1 MRKLTDTDF
10 RYISV
15 LKHLRVNTEKVFY
28 GIFFVF
34 ILFGCSSQKAQE
46 TYIPKYKNQW
56 NEVQTSI
63 TETWHHSKVDS
74 STWQMPG
81 SLKLPLP
88 YFSIHEGRNVL
99 YCWDTYFTNAG
110 LLLIDS
116 LAVFA
121 KNAVD
126 NQFAEIEQIGFVP
139 NASEPWALNRSQTP
153 FLSMMV
159 REVYEKKELA
169 GKEWLMNAYKS
180 LLKDYH
186 FWTDTSANAIENHNT
201 GIPGLQRFYHH
212 ATNEELL
219 KFYDQIAPRFGFSDS
234 MPEKEKLELA
244 EAWLSEAEAM
254 DFTPRFENR
263 CHEFVAVDLNAN
275 LYQYER
281 NFAWMV
287 KELNLADQPDWDVK
301 AQNRKDLLIKYCWN
315 EERGLFMDYDFI
327 NKRFSKVAS
336 VAAFYP
342 VWVGLATEQQA
353 KRTVQN
359 LSLFEYDFGPTVC
372 EKTNQEFIYQWD
384 YPAGWPP
391 VYYLVINGLHNYGYE
406 DEAKRIAAKYLDVV
420 TKNYLNP
427 VPESFISRKK
437 GLEKMVE
444 RNTGFIYE
452 KYNVVDVTI
461 NDAEYASRPFHGW
474 SYAVFVWSLNYFE
487 TND

>member
-1 MRKLTDTDF
+1 MNEMIDTKSYFRHFFFNSVKLF
-10 RYISV
+10 SGV
-15 LKHLRVNTEKVFY
+15 LLYLT
-28 GIFFVF
+28 
-34 ILFGCSSQKAQE
+34 LFGCGFQKPIE

-56 NEVQTSI
+56 NEVQTQI
-63 TETWHHSKVDS
+63 LKTWHLSRVDS
-74 STWQMPG
+74 NAWQMPG
-81 SLKLPLP
+81 SLRLPLP
-88 YFSIHEGRNVL
+88 YFSIHQGRSVL
-99 YCWDTYFTNAG
+99 FCWDTYFTNAG
-110 LLLIDS
+110 LLLTDS
-116 LAVFA
+116 LAVYA

-159 REVYEKKELA
+159 REVYEKDGLA
-169 GKEWLMNAYKS
+169 DKEWLMKAYKY

-186 FWTDTSANAIENHNT
+186 FWTDTSSNAIENHNT

-212 ATNEELL
+212 ATNAEML
-219 KFYDQIAPRFGFSDS
+219 KFYEQIAPRFGFSDS
-234 MPEKEKLELA
+234 LHEKQKLELA
-244 EAWLSEAEAM
+244 EAWLSEAETM

-263 CHEFVAVDLNAN
+263 CHHFVAVDLNSN
-275 LYQYER
+275 LYQYEK

-287 KELNLADQPDWDVK
+287 KELNLADQPDWEEK

-342 VWVGLATEQQA
+342 LWVGLATEQQA

-391 VYYLVINGLHNYGYE
+391 VYYLVIKGLDNYGYKN
-406 DEAKRIAAKYLDVV
+406 EAQRTAAKYLDVV

-427 VPESFISRKK
+427 EPQTFISKK
-437 GLEKMVE
+437 DGMEKIE
-444 RNTGFIYE
+444 KRNVGYVYE
-452 KYNVVDVTI
+452 KYNVVDGTI
-461 NDAEYASRPFHGW
+461 YDAEYASRPFHGW
-474 SYAVFVWSLNYFE
+474 SYAVFVWCMNYLE
-487 TND
+487 TNNKSI